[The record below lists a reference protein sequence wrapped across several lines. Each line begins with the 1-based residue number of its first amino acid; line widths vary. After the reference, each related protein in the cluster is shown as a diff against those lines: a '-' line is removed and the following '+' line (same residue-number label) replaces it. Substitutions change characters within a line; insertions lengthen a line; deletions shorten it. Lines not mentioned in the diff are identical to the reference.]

1 MIVRSYLPWPV
12 RWVVI
17 ALMLGFSAALA
28 LWAFEFGREISG
40 LDRNVQ
46 AELARLKVQIQ
57 ALQGERDQALLA
69 ANTAESR
76 WKTDQASF
84 ENLVVQLKASQAEV
98 MSLKADLGFFE
109 RLMPTHVDERGVAV
123 RGVRL
128 ERQSAEQLRFQVLL
142 MQPGRG
148 RSDFEGRYDITLLGL
163 MDGQPWRLD
172 PAEPTGRFALK
183 RYLRLE
189 GVISVPPT
197 AVVKTA
203 IVNVTDKQGVVKAT
217 HSVKL

>member
-12 RWVVI
+12 RWIVI

-28 LWAFEFGREISG
+28 LWAFEFGKEISG
-40 LDRNVQ
+40 LDRSSQ
-46 AELARLKVQIQ
+46 AELARLRVQIQ
-57 ALQGERDQALLA
+57 ALQSERDQAVIT

-84 ENLVVQLKASQAEV
+84 ENLVLQLKAAQAEV

-128 ERQSAEQLRFQVLL
+128 ERQAAGQLRFQVLL
-142 MQPGRG
+142 MQAGRG
-148 RSDFEGRYDITLLGL
+148 RRDFEGRYDITLLGV
-163 MDGQPWRLD
+163 MDGQTWRLD
-172 PAEPTGRFALK
+172 PTEPTGRFVLK

-189 GVISVPPT
+189 GVLNVPPA

-203 IVNVTDKQGVVKAT
+203 IVNVMDDQGAVKAT